1 MGQSMIKLTINRK
14 PKGIYGTSQEA
25 PQAAQQ
31 QDKSTTAHKV
41 MPGNPKTLHKP
52 TGAKSRLKST
62 RVQRKNQKRQHRL
75 AEYWPALFNH
85 DTPKPIK
92 TGILSELIQ
101 DVADRGLTFGTG
113 ALCAAVASYIRRPCY
128 QRALAA
134 GGARYDLIGQPCG
147 EVTTQEQKDAEMR
160 LAALK
165 KRTRER
171 QAGKGS
177 KNA

>member
-1 MGQSMIKLTINRK
+1 MSALTINRK
-14 PKGIYGTSQEA
+14 PKGIYGT
-25 PQAAQQ
+25 PQKTTQTTQ
-31 QDKSTTAHKV
+31 WQDKTTSAYKV
-41 MPGNPKTLHKP
+41 VPCNPKTLHKP
-52 TGAKSRLKST
+52 TDAKSKLKST
-62 RVQRKNQKRQHRL
+62 RAQRKNQKRQHRL

-92 TGILSELIQ
+92 TGILSDLIQ

-113 ALCAAVASYIRRPCY
+113 ALCASIASYTRRPCY
-128 QRALAA
+128 QRTLAA
-134 GGARYDLIGQPCG
+134 GGARYDLMGQPCG
-147 EVTTQEQKDAEMR
+147 EVTTQEQKDAETR
-160 LAALK
+160 LTALK